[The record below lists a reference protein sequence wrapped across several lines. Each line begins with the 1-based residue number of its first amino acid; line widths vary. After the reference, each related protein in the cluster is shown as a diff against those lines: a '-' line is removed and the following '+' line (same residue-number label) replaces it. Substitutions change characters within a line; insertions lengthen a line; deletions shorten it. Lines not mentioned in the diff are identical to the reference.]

1 MFEDFDIAMESLGI
15 DKVQFD
21 LWKNYFRK
29 VLGHGPL
36 EKWKKLSMRTNFYMN
51 ISVGGNVT
59 EFGFNKLKKDF
70 IKMYYTST
78 NPKGDLIEYLK
89 TDRCMKPHDK
99 SVTNHQDRMEEIMRY
114 STQLEGA
121 QNDLSVSERKTIIF
135 KSFPIA
141 W

>member
-1 MFEDFDIAMESLGI
+1 
-15 DKVQFD
+15 
-21 LWKNYFRK
+21 
-29 VLGHGPL
+29 
-36 EKWKKLSMRTNFYMN
+36 MN